1 MLRMN
6 LNPRTA
12 SRTVFFVACLMSVAS
27 ASWSM
32 DLLQAYEAAK
42 NMIQPCALH
51 VPQQTLGVSVCR
63 KLWPNCGPMCRRISP
78 ITRTS

>member
-1 MLRMN
+1 MLCMN
-6 LNPRTA
+6 LNPLTA

-42 NMIQPCALH
+42 KHDA
-51 VPQQTLGVSVCR
+51 TLRVARAAAGS
-63 KLWPNCGPMCRRISP
+63 
-78 ITRTS
+78 TRVLQRLRDL

>member
-1 MLRMN
+1 MLCMN
-6 LNPRTA
+6 LNPLTA

-42 NMIQPCALH
+42 KHGVLKTPASGIRSNVINVYRLWCAAE
-51 VPQQTLGVSVCR
+51 GRNFIIKS
-63 KLWPNCGPMCRRISP
+63 GS
-78 ITRTS
+78 TR